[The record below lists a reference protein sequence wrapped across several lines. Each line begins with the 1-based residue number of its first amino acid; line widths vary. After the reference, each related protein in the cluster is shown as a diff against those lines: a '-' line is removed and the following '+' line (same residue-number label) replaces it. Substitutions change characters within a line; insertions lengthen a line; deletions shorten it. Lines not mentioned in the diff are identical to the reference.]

1 MDDPK
6 FHTEILTDTLKAP
19 FNLIKNIIQ
28 LPANLLN

>member
-1 MDDPK
+1 
-6 FHTEILTDTLKAP
+6 ILTDTLKTP

>member
-1 MDDPK
+1 M
-6 FHTEILTDTLKAP
+6 LTDTLKTP